1 MFVFQ
6 FIHNAR
12 KNGLKAIL
20 SMRILYFVCFCCQYC
35 LKMPDLKYENRL
47 SDLLICFSLVKMVY
61 AFAAQSKQKP
71 SQRQLI
77 AAIRRNFGGLDTV
90 DPVKSFRRLLPSS
103 LCDKKVRTSG

>member
-1 MFVFQ
+1 MK
-6 FIHNAR
+6 ID
-12 KNGLKAIL
+12 
-20 SMRILYFVCFCCQYC
+20 C
-35 LKMPDLKYENRL
+35 L

-77 AAIRRNFGGLDTV
+77 AAICRNFGGLDTV

-103 LCDKKVRTSG
+103 LCDEKVRTSG